1 MKHPFLLALPLAF
14 AALLSSAPARADVAP
29 FCSDF
34 DKDTDCAQADVGKE
48 CPGGGTC
55 RELFCESSAGGG
67 DKAFKCKTCAF
78 VEVEDTAKV
87 CEPGPSAFGKECGDG
102 GTCTKLPSWCPNP
115 GTIACAKDA
124 GGAAGAGGS
133 GQAGAGGEAG
143 SGTAGSGTAG
153 SGTAGSGTAG
163 SGTAGSGTA
172 GSGTAGSGTAG
183 STAAPAPAEAED
195 SSCAV
200 SGAGRHGALAGLM
213 LALGAAAL
221 LVERRRRL
229 AGCSWGVRRPG

>member
-163 SGTAGSGTA
+163 S
-172 GSGTAGSGTAG
+172 
-183 STAAPAPAEAED
+183 TAAPAPAEAED

-229 AGCSWGVRRPG
+229 AGGSWGFGRPPG